1 MAILEITNGLSTK
14 EFELSIAED
23 RKEYYLTV
31 CAYGE
36 FYDKT
41 FEDENAVR
49 EYLISEWNFTDEQ
62 IHQLFGLSV
71 KNCEQTAPDLTEDN
85 YIDYDELMHEQQ
97 ERDAEYAE
105 AYAEW
110 AESCL

>member
-41 FEDENAVR
+41 FDDENAVR
-49 EYLISEWNFTDEQ
+49 EYLKNKWNFTDEQ
-62 IHQLFGLSV
+62 IHQIFGLSV
-71 KNCEQTAPDLTEDN
+71 KNCEQTAPDYE
-85 YIDYDELMHEQQ
+85 IDVDELMHEQQ

-110 AESCL
+110 AESCI

>member
-41 FEDENAVR
+41 FDDENAVR
-49 EYLISEWNFTDEQ
+49 EYLKNKWNFTDEQ
-62 IHQLFGLSV
+62 INQIFGLSV
-71 KNCEQTAPDLTEDN
+71 KNCEQTAPDYE
-85 YIDYDELMHEQQ
+85 IDVDELMHEQQ

-110 AESCL
+110 AESCI

>member
-41 FEDENAVR
+41 FDDENAVR
-49 EYLISEWNFTDEQ
+49 EYLKNKWNFTDEQ
-62 IHQLFGLSV
+62 IHQIFGLSV
-71 KNCEQTAPDLTEDN
+71 KNCEQTAPDYE
-85 YIDYDELMHEQQ
+85 IDVDELMHEQQ
-97 ERDAEYAE
+97 DRDAEYAE

-110 AESCL
+110 AESCI

>member
-36 FYDKT
+36 FYDET
-41 FEDENAVR
+41 FDDENSVR
-49 EYLISEWNFTDEQ
+49 EYLKNKWKIYQ
-62 IHQLFGLSV
+62 IT
-71 KNCEQTAPDLTEDN
+71 K
-85 YIDYDELMHEQQ
+85 
-97 ERDAEYAE
+97 
-105 AYAEW
+105 W
-110 AESCL
+110 K

>member
-36 FYDKT
+36 FYDET
-41 FEDENAVR
+41 FDDENAVR
-49 EYLISEWNFTDEQ
+49 EYLKNKWNFTDEQ
-62 IHQLFGLSV
+62 IIRYLVYRSRIASKLLQIT
-71 KNCEQTAPDLTEDN
+71 K
-85 YIDYDELMHEQQ
+85 LM
-97 ERDAEYAE
+97 
-105 AYAEW
+105 
-110 AESCL
+110 